1 MSDQTLNKTL
11 NSLLAIMR
19 GIAEVLTAGK
29 TMPFRNGTIDGPG
42 LQALVAPLLALVQ
55 AVGDKKT
62 AYKAAIDSRNA
73 AKSTIDALIAD
84 VKKGCSL
91 GFGDS
96 SVEFEQFGFAPKK
109 KPTTLTPEQKQQK
122 LERMRATR
130 AARGTMGSRQRKAV
144 RGVVPTPPSPPSTPG
159 QGGVAPAK

>member
-1 MSDQTLNKTL
+1 MSTKSNNKML
-11 NSLLAIMR
+11 QSLLAIMR

-42 LQALVAPLLALVQ
+42 LQALVAPLIALVQ

-62 AYKAAIDSRNA
+62 AYTAAIESRDA
-73 AKSTIDALIAD
+73 ARSTIDALIAD
-84 VKKGCSL
+84 IKKGCSL

-109 KPTTLTPEQKQQK
+109 KPATLTPEQKQQK

-144 RGVVPTPPSPPSTPG
+144 RGVIPTPPSPPSTPG